1 MLTAFGQ
8 SFKLFV
14 IGLYLRQPFME
25 ERLFTIGEANSL
37 VPDLEGLLREVQQV
51 RRFVLK
57 IRPEIHKA
65 REHIKVN
72 GGSSMGPSYLKALE
86 YIMNR
91 VEKIQQM
98 GVIIKDLEK
107 GLCDFPFMMDG
118 RMVYLCWKLG
128 EAEVGWYHETDTGFS
143 NRKPIDDED

>member
-1 MLTAFGQ
+1 
-8 SFKLFV
+8 
-14 IGLYLRQPFME
+14 ME
-25 ERLFTIGEANSL
+25 DRLFTIGEANNL
-37 VPDLEGLLREVQQV
+37 VPDLEDLLREVQQM

-65 REHIKVN
+65 REHIKAN
-72 GGSSMGPSYLKALE
+72 GGSSLGPSYLKALE
-86 YIMNR
+86 YIMKR

-107 GLCDFPFMMDG
+107 GLCDFPFMLDG

-128 EAEVGWYHETDTGFS
+128 EAEVGWWHETDTGFS
-143 NRKPIDDED
+143 NRQPIDEEN